1 MRPKAEKKKRAK
13 AEPSHARTC
22 MDCLHREACT
32 MWVGVNRISC
42 CDAVK
47 CECFKRGE
55 CEG

>member
-1 MRPKAEKKKRAK
+1 MRLKAEKEKRAK
-13 AEPSHARTC
+13 IPPQKRRTC

-32 MWVGVNRISC
+32 MWVGINRISC

-55 CEG
+55 CEE